1 MRTLIV
7 NADDFGLSASVNA
20 GIVHAHVAG
29 IVTSTTLLANGAA
42 FVEAVALA
50 RRHPTLGV
58 GVHLDLVEGRP
69 LSAPATVG
77 SLVDPDGAF
86 VGSTPAL
93 AARAVRGRLAY
104 PELVA
109 EASAQ
114 LARVVDAGLR
124 PTHVDTHQHA
134 HCLPIV
140 CAAVLEAAARFG
152 IRRIRFPRER
162 NLDLPG
168 RHTRSRVRSALTGLL
183 ATHGR
188 GSLARHAART
198 TDAFIGP
205 QLMGAFEP
213 ETLARVVDA
222 LPPGATELMCHP
234 GLESEPGALIQRGRE
249 LAALTAPLVRR
260 VLALAGVTL
269 ASFAAL

>member
-114 LARVVDAGLR
+114 LARVVDAARVEPGEDLVRAIRRDATGREALAKARRVEILQIRKRLRHRRLR
-124 PTHVDTHQHA
+124 P
-134 HCLPIV
+134 
-140 CAAVLEAAARFG
+140 
-152 IRRIRFPRER
+152 
-162 NLDLPG
+162 
-168 RHTRSRVRSALTGLL
+168 
-183 ATHGR
+183 
-188 GSLARHAART
+188 HAA
-198 TDAFIGP
+198 
-205 QLMGAFEP
+205 
-213 ETLARVVDA
+213 
-222 LPPGATELMCHP
+222 H
-234 GLESEPGALIQRGRE
+234 
-249 LAALTAPLVRR
+249 RR
-260 VLALAGVTL
+260 
-269 ASFAAL
+269 